1 MGLQADDFPAN
12 RTGLAQVLMGFQEA
26 VARNT
31 PTVDKVMLTCFL
43 RNERALAFYRK
54 MGFEKDEISPGPRTL
69 RGGRVFVPDYVI
81 MSIMIRP

>member
-1 MGLQADDFPAN
+1 
-12 RTGLAQVLMGFQEA
+12 MGFQES

-81 MSIMIRP
+81 MSKEVLEGSAADPD